1 MTKSCRP
8 HRASLLPRRVRPRY
22 SVAVGIEIDT
32 INRYHIVSRLSLR
45 RLIPFRLLGRRRQK
59 QSHREPVYLSQLQ
72 NFSDEEW
79 QAALT
84 KSPAEA
90 ARFVHAAATYGNI
103 DAQLH
108 WAQMQLDGYGTK
120 RDPEAA
126 FRWFGIAALSKR
138 ADAVNMLGRCHEL
151 GWGTPID
158 YAKAVDCYRAAA
170 EKSYDWAQY
179 NLGCRLL
186 DGKDVGRDPGTA
198 FELFTKAVAQGHMKS
213 LNMLGRC
220 YENGWGCKQDMVE
233 AVRWYRRSAD
243 EGDFRGQYRY
253 GQLLLDRGLLDEAV
267 PLLRLAVDT
276 TPVEM
281 CGDIAAALMQH
292 PEPRLREIGAIA
304 QARAA
309 SVLNPKFASF

>member
-1 MTKSCRP
+1 
-8 HRASLLPRRVRPRY
+8 LLP
-22 SVAVGIEIDT
+22 
-32 INRYHIVSRLSLR
+32 
-45 RLIPFRLLGRRRQK
+45 FRFFGRQRQK
-59 QSHREPVYLSQLQ
+59 PSSEPLYLGQLQ
-72 NFSDEEW
+72 SLSDEEW
-79 QAALT
+79 KAALT

-90 ARFVHAAATYGNI
+90 ARFVHAAATYGNL

-151 GWGTPID
+151 GWGTLID
-158 YAKAVDCYRAAA
+158 CAKAVDCYRDAA

-186 DGKDVGRDPGTA
+186 DGRDVGRDPDQA
-198 FELFTKAVAQGHMKS
+198 FALFTKAVAQGHMKS

-220 YENGWGCKQDMVE
+220 YEHGWGCPQDMAE
-233 AVRWYRRSAD
+233 AVRWYRRSAE

-267 PLLRLAVDT
+267 PLLRLAVDNM
-276 TPVEM
+276 PVEM
-281 CGDIAAALMQH
+281 CSDIAVALREH
-292 PEPRLREIGAIA
+292 PEPRIQEIGARA
-304 QARAA
+304 QTRAF
-309 SVLNPKFASF
+309 NP

>member
-1 MTKSCRP
+1 MIKSGNRAT
-8 HRASLLPRRVRPRY
+8 RASSLPQRGRPRY
-22 SVAVGIEIDT
+22 TAMTIVEIDVPS
-32 INRYHIVSRLSLR
+32 RYYIVSRLSLR
-45 RLIPFRLLGRRRQK
+45 RFIPFRLFGKRRQK
-59 QSHREPVYLSQLQ
+59 QAAREPVYLSQLQ
-72 NFSDEEW
+72 NLSDEGW
-79 QAALT
+79 KAALT

-90 ARFVHAAATYGNI
+90 ARWVQAAATYGNT

-138 ADAVNMLGRCHEL
+138 PDAVNMLGRCHDL
-151 GWGTPID
+151 GWGTPVD
-158 YAKAVDCYRAAA
+158 YAKAVECYRAAA

-186 DGKDVGRDPGTA
+186 DGKDVGRDPDTA
-198 FELFTKAVAQGHMKS
+198 FELFTRAVAQGHMKS

-220 YENGWGCKQDMVE
+220 YEHGWGCKQDMAE
-233 AVRWYRRSAD
+233 AVRLYRRSAD

-253 GQLLLDRGLLDEAV
+253 GQLLLDRGLVDEAV
-267 PLLRLAVDT
+267 PLLRLAVAT

-292 PEPRLREIGAIA
+292 PELRLREIAALA

-309 SVLNPKFASF
+309 NP

>member
-1 MTKSCRP
+1 
-8 HRASLLPRRVRPRY
+8 LLPFRFF
-22 SVAVGIEIDT
+22 
-32 INRYHIVSRLSLR
+32 SRQ
-45 RLIPFRLLGRRRQK
+45 RQK
-59 QSHREPVYLSQLQ
+59 QSAGEPVSLSQLQ
-72 NFSDEEW
+72 GLSDEEW
-79 QAALT
+79 KAALA

-90 ARFVHAAATYGNI
+90 ARWVRAAATYGNV

-126 FRWFGIAALSKR
+126 FRWFGIAALSER

-158 YAKAVDCYRAAA
+158 HAKAVDCYRTAA

-186 DGKDVGRDPGTA
+186 DDKHSGRDPDTA
-198 FELFTKAVAQGHMKS
+198 FKLFTKAVAQDHMKS

-220 YENGWGCKQDMVE
+220 HENGWGCPQDLAE
-233 AVRWYRRSAD
+233 AVRWYRRSAK

-267 PLLRLAVDT
+267 PLLCLAVDN

-292 PEPRLREIGAIA
+292 PEPRLREIAAIA
-304 QARAA
+304 QARA
-309 SVLNPKFASF
+309 SVP

>member
-1 MTKSCRP
+1 MPLRP
-8 HRASLLPRRVRPRY
+8 
-22 SVAVGIEIDT
+22 
-32 INRYHIVSRLSLR
+32 
-45 RLIPFRLLGRRRQK
+45 FGRRRQK
-59 QSHREPVYLSQLQ
+59 QPSREPLYLSQLQ
-72 NFSDEEW
+72 SLSDEEW
-79 QAALT
+79 KAALA

-120 RDPEAA
+120 RDSEAA

-138 ADAVNMLGRCHEL
+138 ADAINMLGRCHEL
-151 GWGTPID
+151 GWGTPVD
-158 YAKAVDCYRAAA
+158 YAKAVDCYRDAA

-186 DGKDVGRDPGTA
+186 DGRDVGRDPDKA
-198 FELFTKAVAQGHMKS
+198 FELFTKAVAQGHIKS

-220 YENGWGCKQDMVE
+220 YEHGWGCPQDMAE
-233 AVRWYRRSAD
+233 AVRWYRRSAE

-267 PLLRLAVDT
+267 PLLRLAVDNI
-276 TPVEM
+276 PVDM
-281 CGDIAAALMQH
+281 CSDIAVALLKH
-292 PEPRLREIGAIA
+292 SEPRIQEIGARA
-304 QARAA
+304 QARAS
-309 SVLNPKFASF
+309 SVPNPKFASPH